1 MSHKKAKKSGGGKRV
16 ALIVLCVV
24 LAILLVV
31 LVSGTVYLEVLFGRL
46 DRDNNESLSP
56 EDLASI
62 FQRET
67 MPADFTG
74 PVLDREDVTMPSGP
88 VNAISQEDT
97 VNILL
102 VGQDDGRSD
111 AMILATFNPTKKT
124 ITLTSFLRDMYVTIP
139 DYRDDKLNHSYAYG
153 LADEGSGF
161 RLLNETL
168 AYNFGVQIDGNVG
181 VGFEAF
187 QNVIDMVGGVDI
199 DLTQEEAR
207 HLAYDRGM
215 DISPDGGVTHLNGT
229 VTLEYARIRK
239 LDSDFGRTSRQRTV
253 LEAIFNKV
261 KGMSVTELNSLL
273 MDVLPLVKTD
283 MSNSQI
289 MGYAL
294 EIFPLLL
301 DCKMDTQQIPADDT
315 WELGWVDEMSVIFV
329 DFEANRDFL
338 HETLGD

>member
-1 MSHKKAKKSGGGKRV
+1 MSNRKARGGGKRT

-24 LAILLVV
+24 LALLLVV
-31 LVSGTVYLEVLFGRL
+31 LVSATVYLETLFGRL
-46 DRDNNESLSP
+46 GRDIDESLSP

-62 FQRET
+62 FQKET
-67 MPADFTG
+67 VPADFSG
-74 PVLDREDVTMPSGP
+74 PNLDDVTMPSGP
-88 VNAISQEDT
+88 VATISQEDT
-97 VNILL
+97 LNILL

-111 AMILATFNPTKKT
+111 AMILATFNPKTKT

-139 DYRDDKLNHSYAYG
+139 GYYDDKLNHSYAYG
-153 LADEGSGF
+153 LVNEGSGF

-181 VGFEAF
+181 VGFESF
-187 QNVIDMVGGVDI
+187 QQVIDMLGGVDV
-199 DLTQEEAR
+199 DLTEEEAQ
-207 HLAYDRGM
+207 HMAYQLGA
-215 DISPDGGVTHLNGT
+215 DISASGGVTHLNGANA
-229 VTLEYARIRK
+229 LRYARIRK
-239 LDSDFGRTSRQRTV
+239 LDSDFGRTNRQRTV

-261 KGMSVTELNSLL
+261 KGMGVTELNDLL

-294 EIFPLLL
+294 EVFPLLL
-301 DCKMDTQQIPADDT
+301 DCKMVTQQIPADGT
-315 WELGWVDEMSVIFV
+315 WEGGSANGLSVLFV
-329 DFEANRDFL
+329 DFAANRDIL